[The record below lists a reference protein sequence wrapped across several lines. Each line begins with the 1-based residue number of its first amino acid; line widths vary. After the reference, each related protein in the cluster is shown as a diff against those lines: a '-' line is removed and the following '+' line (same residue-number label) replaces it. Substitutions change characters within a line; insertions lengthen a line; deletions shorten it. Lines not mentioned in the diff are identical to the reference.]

1 VWDCPAFCMWAES
14 WAPSRRWSRR
24 WVTGSCSINSCSVWL
39 VWLIASS
46 TCGQEQCK
54 ADSHRLPCPR
64 PPTEDPDNPSPV
76 CSMLEATSGHRLS
89 TKIKR
94 WEWERC
100 RSASCPTS
108 TRQIGHTLYL
118 LHSECADGGPVNL
131 QNAVP
136 RMDGIAVVSTNVHPV
151 YSKTQELREGED
163 LLKTHPNN
171 SAFSG
176 NTHQIPGPDHPHK
189 KRRHH
194 S

>member
-1 VWDCPAFCMWAES
+1 MAKSSVRLTPTGCPVPGRPLRTQTIQAQC
-14 WAPSRRWSRR
+14 
-24 WVTGSCSINSCSVWL
+24 VQCSTWL
-39 VWLIASS
+39 VVASTVPAAWHSVTFPFLLSWEPARLIW
-46 TCGQEQCK
+46 
-54 ADSHRLPCPR
+54 
-64 PPTEDPDNPSPV
+64 
-76 CSMLEATSGHRLS
+76 EATSGHRLS